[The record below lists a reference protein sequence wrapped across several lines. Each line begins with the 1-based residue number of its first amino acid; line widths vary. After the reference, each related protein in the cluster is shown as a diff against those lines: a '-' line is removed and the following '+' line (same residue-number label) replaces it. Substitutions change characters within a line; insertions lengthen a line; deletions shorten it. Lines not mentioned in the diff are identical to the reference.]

1 MTTPEP
7 NQNRTPPR
15 LEFLR
20 KLLPSGTPEAVIREE
35 EARFI
40 AYAGIIER
48 IVLQNEAAGKGTQ
61 GIERDST
68 QIDSDSIV

>member
-1 MTTPEP
+1 MTTPGP
-7 NQNRTPPR
+7 DQKAIPPR

-20 KLLPSGTPEAVIREE
+20 KLMPSGTPEAVIREE

-40 AYAGIIER
+40 AYAGIVER
-48 IVLQNEAAGKGTQ
+48 IVLQNETTVTGTQ
-61 GIERDST
+61 ETGRDST